1 MVNIYFAYIRKG
13 SLKINSEKI
22 LYITAYFYEGNFK
35 YVNENSVYLGIT
47 NSSTAL

>member
-1 MVNIYFAYIRKG
+1 MHKFNFAYIHKNI
-13 SLKINSEKI
+13 LKINREKI
-22 LYITAYFYEGNFK
+22 LYITAYFSEENFK